1 MAYLPLKMIEHP
13 TNDDQEPRQDDH
25 LQWVQQR
32 QEGAGWST
40 APGPA
45 EPILLLF
52 NKKLQVPLGILV
64 ELSLKVCS

>member
-1 MAYLPLKMIEHP
+1 MMIRNQGKMTTSSGYNSGHV
-13 TNDDQEPRQDDH
+13 
-25 LQWVQQR
+25 LLR